1 MRFARWM
8 ASFSELDKM
17 SDGKRVVPSHR
28 PGFPPR
34 LGGMNQITNLVVGA
48 TTSE

>member
-1 MRFARWM
+1 M
-8 ASFSELDKM
+8 ANALSPHID
-17 SDGKRVVPSHR
+17 